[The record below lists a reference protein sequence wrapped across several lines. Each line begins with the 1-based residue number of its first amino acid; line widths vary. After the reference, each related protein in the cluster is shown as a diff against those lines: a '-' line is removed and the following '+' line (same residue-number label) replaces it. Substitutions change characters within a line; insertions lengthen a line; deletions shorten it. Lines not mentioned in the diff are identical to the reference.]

1 MVSIEKILDGKLL
14 SRMRII
20 SGKYRG
26 KQIQFFKSLTTRPL
40 KDSVK
45 ENIFNILIHSNKIS
59 TKIEGSNVLDLYSGI
74 GSFGIE
80 CLSRKAGKVTFVE
93 ENNEIIKIL
102 KKNLNTLVG
111 DEKAI
116 IRNEKVEKI
125 FLYNKEKFNIIFLDP
140 PFADKKIVDI
150 VKNIKR
156 NKIFKD
162 DHVVIIH
169 REKGSHEKF
178 NDMFNPLIIKYYGRS
193 KIIFGKFF

>member
-1 MVSIEKILDGKLL
+1 
-14 SRMRII
+14 MRII
-20 SGKYRG
+20 GGKLKGRLI
-26 KQIQFFKSLTTRPL
+26 KFVKSSTTRPL

-45 ENIFNILIHSNKIS
+45 ENIFNIMIHTNKFS
-59 TKIEGSNVLDLYSGI
+59 VNLFNSNVLDVFSGI